1 MLSDPLLLLDCF
13 DDSGIQDHFS
23 SVGDEELDNLDEDD
37 GDVKQ

>member
-1 MLSDPLLLLDCF
+1 MERHQSDF
-13 DDSGIQDHFS
+13 DFS